1 MNAVRRGLARRREDW
16 RWWSYNNFA
25 LDKATI
31 TACSIQIDYVRL
43 PLGYRACEKPTVR
56 TGRRGDAVAT
66 RYDGAESN
74 GELIYLLGFAKRV
87 SYLAKG
93 YVEVTSSATD
103 QGSV

>member
-1 MNAVRRGLARRREDW
+1 
-16 RWWSYNNFA
+16 
-25 LDKATI
+25 
-31 TACSIQIDYVRL
+31 
-43 PLGYRACEKPTVR
+43 
-56 TGRRGDAVAT
+56 VAT

-74 GELIYLLGFAKRV
+74 GELIYLLAFGKRV